1 MIIPI
6 KNSIFALVMKKYSI
20 VYMLVG
26 LMLASVGFSACDDD
40 DTYAD
45 QKERERKAISAFL
58 SKGACVLEEDSKDTL
73 INVPP
78 IKVISEETFAEQ
90 DSTTNVEEN
99 EYVLLSATGI
109 YMQIVR
115 KGSGEKLK
123 HGESTK
129 VLNRFIE
136 FNILGDSIQATNK
149 SLYYVAIPD
158 EMTVSNSYGVFTG
171 SFISGVML
179 ASYNASVPEGWLI
192 PFTYINLG
200 RYSGKDDDI
209 ALVRLIVPHTSG
221 TTRAQST
228 SGVYPC
234 FYEISYQKGR

>member
-6 KNSIFALVMKKYSI
+6 KICTFALVMKQYSI
-20 VYMLVG
+20 FYLLIG
-26 LMLASVGFSACDDD
+26 LMLASVGFCACDDD

-45 QKERERKAISAFL
+45 QKEREHKAINAFL
-58 SKGACVLEEDSKDTL
+58 SKGTCVMAEDSKDTIL
-73 INVPP
+73 YVPP

-90 DSTTNVEEN
+90 DSTTNVAEN

-115 KGSGEKLK
+115 KGRGEKLA

-129 VLNRFIE
+129 VLNRYIE
-136 FNILGDSIQATNK
+136 FNILGDSVQTMNK
-149 SLYYVAIPD
+149 SLYYVAVPD
-158 EMTVSNSYGVFTG
+158 EMMVSNSYGVFTG
-171 SFISGVML
+171 SFVSGVML
-179 ASYNASVPEGWLI
+179 SNYNASVPEGWLI

-200 RYSGKDDDI
+200 RYNSGTDDI
-209 ALVRLIVPHTSG
+209 ALVHLIVPHTSG
-221 TTRAQST
+221 TTKAQST